1 MKKTFIFDL
10 DGTLA
15 LIHKRRALANLPN
28 GKIDWDIFLDPK
40 NISLDEP
47 NKPVILMANIL
58 HRLDYEI
65 IIFSGRSGAT
75 KPETVE
81 WLTENEVPY
90 DVLKMRPIIRKP
102 VDWLMMPDDQLKK
115 YWLGEMFPGKM
126 QENIIAIFDDRDQ
139 VVNMW
144 RSNKLTAFQ
153 VAEGDF

>member
-1 MKKTFIFDL
+1 M
-10 DGTLA
+10 
-15 LIHKRRALANLPN
+15 
-28 GKIDWDIFLDPK
+28 
-40 NISLDEP
+40 
-47 NKPVILMANIL
+47 
-58 HRLDYEI
+58 
-65 IIFSGRSGAT
+65 
-75 KPETVE
+75 E